1 MHLQQPAPAFFFP
14 FPLSLV
20 FLLGGGGPSRRGAA
34 LLFFFLA
41 FKTHHPLFSFSLS
54 SSSSTNPDP
63 PRLFVPR
70 KKKLTSF
77 FLSNNDNNN
86 KTLPSLQVEV
96 AEDATAT
103 TEEEAPKLLFA
114 AGSSLDED
122 EGSGG
127 AGGLAGGDGEGS
139 DADEPVLPYEPRRA
153 SLASI
158 FESEDEEV
166 IEVDANL
173 ADESLRLENCGLR
186 PETVAALQAR
196 GIHALFP
203 IQKHVFEPS
212 RAGRD
217 LIGRART
224 GSGKTLAFS
233 LPIIEGI
240 LEEKERHAAEG
251 TQPPNPRAPRCIVLA
266 PTRELAK
273 QVEREMAET
282 APGLALGCFYGGVDI
297 GGQIRQL
304 RRGCD
309 AVVGTPGR
317 VIDLIDRGAL
327 DLSSIKFFVLDEADM
342 MLNVGFED
350 DVERILESVPSER
363 QTLLFSA
370 TMPA

>member
-1 MHLQQPAPAFFFP
+1 
-14 FPLSLV
+14 
-20 FLLGGGGPSRRGAA
+20 
-34 LLFFFLA
+34 
-41 FKTHHPLFSFSLS
+41 
-54 SSSSTNPDP
+54 
-63 PRLFVPR
+63 
-70 KKKLTSF
+70 
-77 FLSNNDNNN
+77 
-86 KTLPSLQVEV
+86 
-96 AEDATAT
+96 
-103 TEEEAPKLLFA
+103 
-114 AGSSLDED
+114 
-122 EGSGG
+122 
-127 AGGLAGGDGEGS
+127 
-139 DADEPVLPYEPRRA
+139 VLPYEPRRA

-166 IEVDANL
+166 IEVDGDL

-240 LEEKERHAAEG
+240 LEEKEKHAAEG

>member
-1 MHLQQPAPAFFFP
+1 M
-14 FPLSLV
+14 V
-20 FLLGGGGPSRRGAA
+20 FSSRRRPSRRAA
-34 LLFFFLA
+34 PPCCFSASTPLFFSFFTSIIDEPRPSRLSKREKNSPPFLR
-41 FKTHHPLFSFSLS
+41 KKYRNQNSLS
-54 SSSSTNPDP
+54 HP
-63 PRLFVPR
+63 PP
-70 KKKLTSF
+70 
-77 FLSNNDNNN
+77 
-86 KTLPSLQVEV
+86 QVEV
-96 AEDATAT
+96 AEDAATA

-114 AGSSLDED
+114 AGSSLDDDESGGNRGELG
-122 EGSGG
+122 EGS
-127 AGGLAGGDGEGS
+127 GS

-166 IEVDANL
+166 IEVDGDL

-240 LEEKERHAAEG
+240 LEEKEKHAAEG

>member
-1 MHLQQPAPAFFFP
+1 MLFFRFDP
-14 FPLSLV
+14 PLSS
-20 FLLGGGGPSRRGAA
+20 FLFFYHHRRPRPSFARPSRKRER
-34 LLFFFLA
+34 
-41 FKTHHPLFSFSLS
+41 KKSLS
-54 SSSSTNPDP
+54 SILTKNAFIKSN
-63 PRLFVPR
+63 
-70 KKKLTSF
+70 KKLF
-77 FLSNNDNNN
+77 F
-86 KTLPSLQVEV
+86 TPPQVEV
-96 AEDATAT
+96 AEDAATA

-114 AGSSLDED
+114 AGSSLDDDED
-122 EGSGG
+122 SGG
-127 AGGLAGGDGEGS
+127 DLANNGNGS
-139 DADEPVLPYEPRRA
+139 DADEPVLPYERRTA

-166 IEVDANL
+166 IEVDGDL

-240 LEEKERHAAEG
+240 LEEKEKHAAEG
-251 TQPPNPRAPRCIVLA
+251 SQPPNPRAPRCIVLA

>member
-1 MHLQQPAPAFFFP
+1 
-14 FPLSLV
+14 LV
-20 FLLGGGGPSRRGAA
+20 FSSRRRPSRRAA
-34 LLFFFLA
+34 PPCCFSASTPLFFSFFTSIIDEPRPSRLSKREKNLPPFLR
-41 FKTHHPLFSFSLS
+41 KKYRNQNSLS
-54 SSSSTNPDP
+54 HP
-63 PRLFVPR
+63 PP
-70 KKKLTSF
+70 
-77 FLSNNDNNN
+77 
-86 KTLPSLQVEV
+86 QVEV
-96 AEDATAT
+96 AEDAATA

-114 AGSSLDED
+114 AGSSLDDDESGGNRGELG
-122 EGSGG
+122 EGS
-127 AGGLAGGDGEGS
+127 GS

-166 IEVDANL
+166 IEVDGDL

-240 LEEKERHAAEG
+240 LEEKEKHAAEG